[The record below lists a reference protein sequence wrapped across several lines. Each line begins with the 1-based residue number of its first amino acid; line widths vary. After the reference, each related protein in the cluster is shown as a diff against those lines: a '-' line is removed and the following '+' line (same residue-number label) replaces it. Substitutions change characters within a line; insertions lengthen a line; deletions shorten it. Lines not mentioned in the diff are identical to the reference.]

1 MAMSAGELIRNV
13 RMSFAQELKLT
24 AGNCSTEQPVLRVRV
39 IGDRASVESV
49 RKYDAVIFHAVRHNS
64 CNILDAA
71 EALSAKGACWMAVSD
86 DKYCAY
92 ELKQLRILCN
102 ELCLPLIE
110 INSSEYIPTL
120 VDLTYDKLNRAYEE
134 FIEIS
139 DILQGLIR
147 MPELYRFY
155 DDILSDYGFFEY
167 SDYCVAVCHF
177 ERKIKHCDFQRDI
190 TFAAGYI
197 ETGLALKNSAAAV
210 MTAGCQVAVIFAD
223 IDPDCASSAMM
234 RGLSAIP
241 DELRSKYR
249 VYIGVSD
256 LARGMESLS
265 SLFGYAARTALLQ
278 MHRNN
283 EGCPVRVSEH
293 HLNKFMVSLKDRDTI
308 DSLVNDTLFRLAEYD
323 RENDTDYIRFLRV
336 YFRNNCSLQ
345 KTAKEMFVH
354 RNSVNYTLRK
364 IESILGR
371 SLSDISTKAELVL
384 VLGFLEL
391 SGDEPFSR

>member
-210 MTAGCQVAVIFAD
+210 MTAGPFLT
-223 IDPDCASSAMM
+223 SSGRSIAYI
-234 RGLSAIP
+234 LASAIWQGEWKAYRLCSDMLP
-241 DELRSKYR
+241 ERLCFRCTGIMKAVRS
-249 VYIGVSD
+249 G
-256 LARGMESLS
+256 
-265 SLFGYAARTALLQ
+265 
-278 MHRNN
+278 
-283 EGCPVRVSEH
+283 
-293 HLNKFMVSLKDRDTI
+293 
-308 DSLVNDTLFRLAEYD
+308 
-323 RENDTDYIRFLRV
+323 
-336 YFRNNCSLQ
+336 FRN
-345 KTAKEMFVH
+345 
-354 RNSVNYTLRK
+354 
-364 IESILGR
+364 II
-371 SLSDISTKAELVL
+371 
-384 VLGFLEL
+384 
-391 SGDEPFSR
+391 